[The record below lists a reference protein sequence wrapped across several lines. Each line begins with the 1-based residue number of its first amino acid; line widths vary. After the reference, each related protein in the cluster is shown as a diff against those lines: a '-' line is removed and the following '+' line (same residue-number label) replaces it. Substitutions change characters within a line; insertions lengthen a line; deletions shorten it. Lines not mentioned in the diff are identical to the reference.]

1 MRRTQKAETRGCY
14 FISEIREGLSDNV
27 TLYRLL
33 KESCEY
39 LGEHS
44 RKRAQQKNNR
54 EMKLAGAESKRGGR
68 RDKVKEAG
76 AQAAALSKMGQ
87 LWTGQGYAVLEKA
100 PPGSRWRWAWGREEQ
115 EQGVDAT
122 RTYCRT
128 HGTLYSMLLRGPD
141 GRGVGRRMETCI
153 CVAESLCR
161 PPETITT

>member
-14 FISEIREGLSDNV
+14 FISKIREGLSDNV

-87 LWTGQGYAVLEKA
+87 L
-100 PPGSRWRWAWGREEQ
+100 
-115 EQGVDAT
+115 
-122 RTYCRT
+122 
-128 HGTLYSMLLRGPD
+128 
-141 GRGVGRRMETCI
+141 
-153 CVAESLCR
+153 
-161 PPETITT
+161 